1 MKLWGGLN
9 MVQYMDELFLEYE
22 AELEAKSKAYL
33 ASPQCAID
41 DASPIISA
49 STEFCEFVGRKQA
62 LVIAA
67 RMAAKS
73 KLENE
78 RRQAWEDSLTPEQWN
93 QHFGEEDSEQ

>member
-41 DASPIISA
+41 DA
-49 STEFCEFVGRKQA
+49 
-62 LVIAA
+62 

-93 QHFGEEDSEQ
+93 QHFGEEDSGQ

>member
-1 MKLWGGLN
+1 

-22 AELEAKSKAYL
+22 AELEAKSKANL

-41 DASPIISA
+41 D
-49 STEFCEFVGRKQA
+49 
-62 LVIAA
+62 A

>member
-1 MKLWGGLN
+1 

-41 DASPIISA
+41 DA
-49 STEFCEFVGRKQA
+49 
-62 LVIAA
+62 

-93 QHFGEEDSEQ
+93 QHFGEEDIEQWKIISI

>member
-41 DASPIISA
+41 DA
-49 STEFCEFVGRKQA
+49 
-62 LVIAA
+62 

>member
-1 MKLWGGLN
+1 MSDDTKP
-9 MVQYMDELFLEYE
+9 MDELFLEYE

-41 DASPIISA
+41 DA
-49 STEFCEFVGRKQA
+49 
-62 LVIAA
+62 

-78 RRQAWEDSLTPEQWN
+78 RRQAWEDSLTPEQWIE
-93 QHFGEEDSEQ
+93 HFGNQEEDEDE

>member
-1 MKLWGGLN
+1 

-22 AELEAKSKAYL
+22 AELEARSKAYL

-41 DASPIISA
+41 D
-49 STEFCEFVGRKQA
+49 
-62 LVIAA
+62 A

>member
-1 MKLWGGLN
+1 MKTQVGYSVSNKTKVGYSIGGES
-9 MVQYMDELFLEYE
+9 MTRPMDEIFLEYE

-41 DASPIISA
+41 DA
-49 STEFCEFVGRKQA
+49 
-62 LVIAA
+62 

-78 RRQAWEDSLTPEQWN
+78 RRQAWEDSLTPEEWK
-93 QHFGEEDSEQ
+93 QHFGEEDEE